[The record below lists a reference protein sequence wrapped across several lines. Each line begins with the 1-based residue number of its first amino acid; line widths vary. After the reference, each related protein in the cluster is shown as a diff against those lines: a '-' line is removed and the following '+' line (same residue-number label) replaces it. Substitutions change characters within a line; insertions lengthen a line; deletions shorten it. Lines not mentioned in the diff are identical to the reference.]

1 MSYCLIKD
9 YIDEIGNLD
18 HIRAICHW
26 ASKEE
31 KMKYLSVASID
42 SMIKF
47 TNTVNNNAT
56 VNYRATRNNQSGL
69 ITHKFTQRLPYGN
82 GFLVVFFEKDN
93 KCIFSCKILIF
104 RLS

>member
-31 KMKYLSVASID
+31 KMKYLSVASIAT
-42 SMIKF
+42 MVEF
-47 TNTVNNNAT
+47 ANVVNNNKT
-56 VNYRATRNNQSGL
+56 VNHRITRNNESGL
-69 ITHKFTQRLPYGN
+69 VTHKFTQRLPYGN

-93 KCIFSCKILIF
+93 KCIFSCKF
-104 RLS
+104 